1 MKRYSLFSSLGLVF
15 CATLFSGELA
25 PQKLDDWTGYA
36 LEHFL
41 KEKDGVISTK
51 RGPFFYFPEKFSP
64 PQTGEF
70 FESQKEEHFHFSKN
84 SPGETGTSFCLKK
97 EFEHRENG
105 RKEIRTSGLYT

>member
-51 RGPFFYFPEKFSP
+51 RRHIDIDSRASIKSKPPAQPVACSSP
-64 PQTGEF
+64 
-70 FESQKEEHFHFSKN
+70 
-84 SPGETGTSFCLKK
+84 
-97 EFEHRENG
+97 
-105 RKEIRTSGLYT
+105 IRA

>member
-1 MKRYSLFSSLGLVF
+1 MAFSPRIGHFGRES
-15 CATLFSGELA
+15 ATVDKKEREPEFELRF
-25 PQKLDDWTGYA
+25 PEFRQKNGRA
-36 LEHFL
+36 
-41 KEKDGVISTK
+41 
-51 RGPFFYFPEKFSP
+51 FFYFLEKFSP

-105 RKEIRTSGLYT
+105 RKEIRTSDLYS